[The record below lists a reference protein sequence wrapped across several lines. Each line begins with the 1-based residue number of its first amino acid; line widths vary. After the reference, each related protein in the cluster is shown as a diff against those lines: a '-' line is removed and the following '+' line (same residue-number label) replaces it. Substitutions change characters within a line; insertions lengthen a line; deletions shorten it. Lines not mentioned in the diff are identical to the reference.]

1 MGFISRL
8 LTYLAHNVR
17 ISKEDMEKIVD
28 GCDVDGD
35 GYISI
40 AEIYQVIHTYVQ
52 MARGRT

>member
-1 MGFISRL
+1 MGIITRL

-35 GYISI
+35 GYISV
-40 AEIYQVIHTYVQ
+40 AEIYQIIHEYVRV
-52 MARGRT
+52 ARK